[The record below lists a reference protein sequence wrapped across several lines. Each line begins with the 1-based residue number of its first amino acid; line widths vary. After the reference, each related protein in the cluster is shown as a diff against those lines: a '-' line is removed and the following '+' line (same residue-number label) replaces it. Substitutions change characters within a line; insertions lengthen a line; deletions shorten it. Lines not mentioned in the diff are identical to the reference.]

1 MPVTNPALPTPNT
14 DSNRSQQEAV
24 HGPPRWGVSKYR
36 FAVLSALG
44 IPIIDVGQAVR
55 ATNLGDPLQFFPV
68 RYDQ

>member
-1 MPVTNPALPTPNT
+1 M
-14 DSNRSQQEAV
+14 
-24 HGPPRWGVSKYR
+24 SKYR

-55 ATNLGDPLQFFPV
+55 AANPGDPLQFFPV